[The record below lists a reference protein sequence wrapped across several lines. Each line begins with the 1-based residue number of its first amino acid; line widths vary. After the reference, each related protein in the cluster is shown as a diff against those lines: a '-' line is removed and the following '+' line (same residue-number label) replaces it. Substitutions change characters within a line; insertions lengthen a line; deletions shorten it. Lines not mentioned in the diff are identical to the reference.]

1 MPTGCLINLLS
12 SSHPHFRSFLV
23 EGLWGF
29 PDNDLNRRNRRRW
42 STLQRGSKALL
53 YFEHRGMKGI
63 WGLARVVEVFESN
76 SRVEYWVE
84 DPEGYPLQVR
94 LELVKPIEY
103 KIAPDRPLGKALFDA
118 VKPVGRDE
126 AANLGVK
133 VLKAQAD
140 RWSLVTFGQDATYS
154 ANVFNELENRLLE
167 RNPPVAY
174 ALEYIKAKM
183 GGKEETLLEL
193 LGRFAEVLAQER
205 KGFEG
210 ALSSPAWSRGLS
222 DTDAQVLREAFKELR
237 QGIEVYSG
245 LFAPCVARI
254 ASRRGSV
261 NPELALGLMIMASVL
276 SNSLFSNLAS
286 LLPESLSSAA
296 RKVLRDNLA
305 ALLPCPLYN
314 INL

>member
-1 MPTGCLINLLS
+1 LLS
-12 SSHPHFRSFLV
+12 SEHEHFESFTA

-29 PDNDLNRRNRRRW
+29 PDNDVNRRRW

-53 YFEHRGMKGI
+53 YFEHRGVKGI
-63 WGLARVVEVFESN
+63 WGLARVVEVFESR
-76 SRVEYWVE
+76 SRVEYWVK

-103 KIAPDRPLGKALFDA
+103 KIAPDRPLDKALFDA

-126 AANLGVK
+126 AANLGVG

-140 RWSLVTFGQDATYS
+140 RWSLVTFGHKDATSDRDITYS
-154 ANVFNELENRLLE
+154 VDVFNELEKRLLE

-222 DTDAQVLREAFKELR
+222 DIDAQVLREAFKELR

-254 ASRRGSV
+254 AGREGSV
-261 NPELALGLMIMASVL
+261 NPELALGSMIMASVL

-286 LLPESLSSAA
+286 LLPENLSSTA

>member
-1 MPTGCLINLLS
+1 MSVNCLINLLS
-12 SSHPHFRSFLV
+12 SEHEHFESFTA

-29 PDNDLNRRNRRRW
+29 PDNDLNRKRW

-53 YFEHRGMKGI
+53 YFEHRGVKGI
-63 WGLARVVEVFESN
+63 WGLARVVEVFESK
-76 SRVEYWVE
+76 SRVKYWVE

-103 KIAPDRPLGKALFDA
+103 KIAPDRPLDKALFDA
-118 VKPVGRDE
+118 VKPVRRDE
-126 AANLGVK
+126 AANLGVG

-140 RWSLVTFGQDATYS
+140 RWSLVIFGHQDATYS
-154 ANVFNELENRLLE
+154 ANVFNELENRLLK

-222 DTDAQVLREAFKELR
+222 DIDAQVLREAFKELR

-254 ASRRGSV
+254 AGREGSV
-261 NPELALGLMIMASVL
+261 NPELALGSMIMASVL

-286 LLPESLSSAA
+286 LLPENLSSTA